1 MKKILIMLTFVFLLA
16 GCQKTSDLLIP
27 EPSATPIPIATP
39 SPVPEEQ
46 KPEDEIYVSQVI
58 HMSGDWTILGDYRY
72 FLTNKSQKDKII
84 LATSAETMDGEIQ
97 WDDTQYWTLAA
108 ISKDG
113 VYNLFHERMSG
124 HLYME
129 VNEAFVRGLSTPIIT
144 LYNFGGGEREIRHFV
159 FDEDHFEETVEYTG
173 ENYSTGGINNLFS
186 TIPEPVREK
195 KGN

>member
-1 MKKILIMLTFVFLLA
+1 MKKILILMTFVFLLS
-16 GCQKTSDLLIP
+16 GCRKASDLLIP
-27 EPSATPIPIATP
+27 EPSVTPMPIITA
-39 SPVPEEQ
+39 SPEPEK
-46 KPEDEIYVSQVI
+46 KPEDEIYMSQVI

-97 WDDTQYWTLAA
+97 WDDAQYWTLVV

-113 VYNLFHERMSG
+113 VYNLFTERMSG
-124 HLYME
+124 YLYME

-144 LYNFGGGEREIRHFV
+144 LYNFSSGEREIRHFI

-173 ENYSTGGINNLFS
+173 DDYSTGGINNLFS
-186 TIPEPVREK
+186 TLPEPVREK
-195 KGN
+195 KGR